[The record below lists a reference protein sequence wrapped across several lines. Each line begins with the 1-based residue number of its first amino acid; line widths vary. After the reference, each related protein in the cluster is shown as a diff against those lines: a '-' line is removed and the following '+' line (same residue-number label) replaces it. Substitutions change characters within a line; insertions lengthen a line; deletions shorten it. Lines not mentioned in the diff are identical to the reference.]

1 MLTKQQEIQEKINQ
15 VYALVRECEQIAR
28 ECDGSFHVNLV
39 GTFYGSAKA
48 YAEDYG
54 EDGDEQEMIDGYEN
68 NTNNGWWTPS
78 RNC

>member
-1 MLTKQQEIQEKINQ
+1 MTKQQEIKQKIDQ
-15 VYALVRECEQIAR
+15 VYALVRECEQLAR
-28 ECDGSFHVNLV
+28 ECDGSFHVNLI

-54 EDGDEQEMIDGYEN
+54 EEGDNEEELKDRYEEN
-68 NTNNGWWTPS
+68 LEDGWWTPS